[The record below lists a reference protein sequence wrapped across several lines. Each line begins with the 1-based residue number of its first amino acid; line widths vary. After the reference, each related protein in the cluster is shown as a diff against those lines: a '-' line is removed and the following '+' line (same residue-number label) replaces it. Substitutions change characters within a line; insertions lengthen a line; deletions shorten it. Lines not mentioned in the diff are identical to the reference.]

1 VFRLAEERPGVCTI
15 GYDDAYNAVVITW
28 TRNDNEA
35 FQPMLEL
42 QLRLVVEHDA
52 AVVIVDTTDATG
64 ALNDTNQTWLAT
76 DFFPM
81 LACTGLAALINVLP
95 RSATAVLVNR
105 RSFRGREVPFAIV
118 EATTLDEAYTMAT
131 SYRPGVPA

>member
-1 VFRLAEERPGVCTI
+1 VFRLPEERPGLCTI

-28 TRNDNEA
+28 ARNDNEA

-52 AVVIVDTTDATG
+52 AVVVVDTTDATG
-64 ALNDTNQTWLAT
+64 ALNDTNQAWLAS
-76 DFFPM
+76 DFFPR
-81 LACTGLAALINVLP
+81 LSCTGLAALINVVP

-105 RSFRGREVPFAIV
+105 RSFRGRDVPFAIV
-118 EATTLDEAYTMAT
+118 EASSLAEAYTMAT